1 MNKEKSSELVL
12 SDEDAIILTAAI
24 VKSAIEDYCAPRPIK
39 TSKNR
44 KVYETLLEEW
54 KRNKITARA
63 FFESSRLFKLSGLS
77 LSYLIKAQEKVNA
90 DPRYKNSSYV
100 RH

>member
-1 MNKEKSSELVL
+1 MNKEKSTKLVL
-12 SDEDAIILTAAI
+12 SDESTTSLTAAI

-44 KVYETLLEEW
+44 IVYENLLRDW
-54 KRNKITARA
+54 KRNKATAKA
-63 FFESSRLFKLSGLS
+63 FFKSSRLFKLSGLS
-77 LSYLIKAQEKVNA
+77 LDYLIKAQEKVNA
-90 DPRYKNSSYV
+90 DPRNRNSSYF

>member
-1 MNKEKSSELVL
+1 MNKEKSTKLVL
-12 SDEDAIILTAAI
+12 SDEGATSLTAAI

-44 KVYETLLEEW
+44 KVYETLLKEW
-54 KRNKITARA
+54 KHNKSTARA
-63 FFESSRLFKLSGLS
+63 FFKSSRLFKLSGLS
-77 LSYLIKAQEKVNA
+77 LVYLIKAQEIVNA
-90 DPRYKNSSYV
+90 DPRNRNSYF